1 MGFYNYYRLLK
12 EIRYLLKNKKFK
24 KILTIIII
32 FFIIISIL
40 HINGYCA
47 TNYNIFPP
55 LHGQSTHVEMIIKPQ
70 LVTFDFWFDYKDY
83 TFQKETNYDTTGYY
97 FYLVPGWDYFIVNNS
112 DITFN
117 YLFCE
122 DIPSV
127 GTHFS
132 YANFGVHPQNY
143 LNFGGP
149 VSGGDY
155 CYFYWDSNLPFPTFT
170 IYAYMQTS
178 KFPLDK
184 SSAEYYLNSIEYWVK
199 QVNTNGNQNVA
210 DIIANNTKNTEI
222 INNSL
227 TNSDVDVADSQ
238 LVTDSTQDITQDGY
252 NNIFEMIR
260 SAFTGSPTAIT
271 FPIPFVNQSF
281 TLQPDFLSHYLQV
294 RWSWFFCYFNECLL
308 VLYSVSLYC

>member
-12 EIRYLLKNKKFK
+12 EIRFLFRNKKVK

-32 FFIIISIL
+32 FIIVISIL

-55 LHGQSTHVEMIIKPQ
+55 YHGQDIYVEMIIRPQ
-70 LVTFDFWFDYKDY
+70 VVSYDYWFDYTDY
-83 TFQKETNYDTTGYY
+83 TLQKETNYDTNGYY
-97 FYLVPGWDYFIVNNS
+97 FYMVPGWTYFIVNND

-117 YLFCE
+117 YCFCN

-132 YANFGVHPQNY
+132 HANWNTHPTDY
-143 LNFGGP
+143 ISFGP
-149 VSGGDY
+149 VGGAQY
-155 CYFYWDSNLPFPTFT
+155 FYFYWGADIPFPTFT
-170 IYAYMQTS
+170 VYAYMPTS
-178 KFPLDK
+178 EFPLDK
-184 SSAEYYLNSIEYWVK
+184 STADYYLNSINYWVK

-210 DIIANNTKNTEI
+210 DN
-222 INNSL
+222 
-227 TNSDVDVADSQ
+227 Q
-238 LVTDSTQDITQDGY
+238 LVTDDTQDITQDGY

-260 SAFTGSPTAIT
+260 TAFTGSPSAIT
-271 FPIPFVNQSF
+271 FPIPFVDKSF

-294 RWSWFFCYFNECLL
+294 RWFRFFCYFNECLL
-308 VLYSVSLYC
+308 VFCSLSLYC